1 MKAEEKQRVHIRWA
15 IRRDMPEILAIE
27 GEAFPYPWTE
37 EQFINCLRQR
47 NCIAMVA
54 EHGDRVVGYMV
65 YELLKARLQLLNF
78 AVDADYRR
86 QGVGR
91 MMCDKLY
98 NKLSSHRRTHITCE
112 IREGNLDAQ
121 MFFRAMGYRAVSV
134 LRDFYD
140 DTDEDAYLMR
150 RRYEPIESLSAPSTG
165 AQQK

>member
-1 MKAEEKQRVHIRWA
+1 MSKAEEKQRVHIRWQ
-15 IRRDMPEILAIE
+15 IPRDIPEILAIE
-27 GEAFPYPWTE
+27 REAFPYPWTE
-37 EQFINCLRQR
+37 EQFIKCLRQR

-98 NKLSSHRRTHITCE
+98 NKLSATRRTKITCE
-112 IREGNLDAQ
+112 VRDGNLDAQ

-140 DTDEDAYLMR
+140 DTDEDAYLFQ
-150 RRYEPIESLSAPSTG
+150 RRYEPIQSLTATNQG
-165 AQQK
+165 DQR